1 MQRDDTNKIHVRNI
15 PIGTSEVELRDH
27 FSRAGEIVDFIL
39 KPADATHMWAF
50 IGFSNAAD
58 FQVALEMNNQEFK
71 ESILEVTPKTQPPPR
86 ERRVDDRRCF
96 RCNKTGHISTKC
108 PTGVERK
115 CFKCGRAGHMAHA
128 CPDGGRRARSRSND
142 RDRSRSRDRRRRRED
157 SRDRRRDDSRDR
169 RRRDDSRDRRRDDSR
184 DRRRR
189 DDRDDRRRDDRRRDD
204 RRDDRRR
211 DDRRDDRRREERRE
225 EQQ

>member
-15 PIGTSEVELRDH
+15 PIGTTEVELRDH

-86 ERRVDDRRCF
+86 ERRIDERRCF

-108 PTGVERK
+108 PNGNDRK
-115 CFKCGRAGHMAHA
+115 CFKCGRTGHVAHS
-128 CPDGGRRARSRSND
+128 CPDGGRRARSRSYD
-142 RDRSRSRDRRRRRED
+142 RDRSRSRDRRRRED

-184 DRRRR
+184 DRRR
-189 DDRDDRRRDDRRRDD
+189 DDRRDDRRRDD

-211 DDRRDDRRREERRE
+211 DDRRDDRRRDDRRREERRE